1 MKNQKHTEITTLAQL
16 LRKSPIQK
24 IDEKEAERRWIQHRI
39 EHGFAGNAPLFTPP
53 DANIKFEKTKERAIY
68 GISLA
73 QHRLSGLNVCP
84 NSTPEC
90 RKWCL
95 GQNGKGGIPAV
106 VNARVVR
113 TLFLFRDPEAFVT
126 LVAKEIKRCRVK
138 HGDRFAIR
146 LNTLSDVPWEYIA
159 PWLFEEN
166 YDIWFYDY
174 TKNQGRL
181 LHTPQNYWLTFSASE
196 RTTEQQIVEITDSGR
211 NVAVVFNDPLPKT
224 YLGYTVIDGDKSDA
238 RFLDP
243 CNVIIG
249 LKAKGSLRTSNSA
262 FKVVAE

>member
-1 MKNQKHTEITTLAQL
+1 MKNQNNTQITTLAQL
-16 LRKSPIQK
+16 LRKSPVQK
-24 IDEKEAERRWIQHRI
+24 INQKEAERRWVQHRR
-39 EHGFAGNAPLFTPP
+39 EYGFAGNAPLFTPP
-53 DANIKFEKTKERAIY
+53 NANIKFEKTTERAIY

-73 QHRLSGLNVCP
+73 QHQLSGFNVCP

-106 VNARVVR
+106 VDARVVR

-126 LVAKEIKRCRVK
+126 LIAKEIAKCRVD
-138 HGDRFAIR
+138 HGDRFAVR
-146 LNTLSDVPWEYIA
+146 LNTLSDVPWEHIA
-159 PWLFEEN
+159 PWLFYDN
-166 YDIWFYDY
+166 HDIWFYDY
-174 TKNQGRL
+174 TKNPQRL
-181 LHTPQNYWLTFSASE
+181 FATPQNYWLTFSASE
-196 RTTEQQIVEITDSGR
+196 RTTEQQIVEITESFR
-211 NVAVVFNDPLPKT
+211 NVAVIFNDPLPKK

-243 CNVIIG
+243 YKVIVG

-262 FKVVAE
+262 FKVIAE